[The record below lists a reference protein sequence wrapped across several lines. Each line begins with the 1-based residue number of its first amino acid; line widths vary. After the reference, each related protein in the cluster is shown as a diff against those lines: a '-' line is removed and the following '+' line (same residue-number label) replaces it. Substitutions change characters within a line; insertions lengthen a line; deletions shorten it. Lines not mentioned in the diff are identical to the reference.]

1 MKFHY
6 KAQSKIGVV
15 IEDTIEAESKE
26 AVIAKIRENGA
37 TPVFVEE
44 KGNKSL
50 NISIPFIDNLIGG
63 INLQDKVIFAKNL
76 ARMLNA
82 GLSTS
87 RALRVLKK
95 QTTKESFRVV
105 LDHLIADINNGES
118 LSDGLAKYPKVFSP
132 MFIAMV
138 HAGEESGNIVGNL
151 LEISAQLDKTSK
163 LRKKIK
169 GAMIYPGVILSA
181 MVIIGV
187 LMFIFVVP
195 TLLATF
201 KSLDMELP
209 ASTQPIIF
217 LSDSIQAHTFLFLV
231 SIVGFFAGLITIF
244 RLKSMEKYID
254 FIVLKIPVTGTIAIE
269 MNTAIATRTLSS
281 LLESG
286 LSISRALTITKEVL
300 QNTHYK
306 KSLEEGIK
314 SIEKGGQ
321 LSKIFEERK
330 DLYPVMMGE
339 MVEVG
344 EETGKLVDM
353 LKDVADFYEYE
364 VDSKTKNLS
373 TIIEPV
379 LMLLIGSAVGFFA
392 VSIMSP
398 MYSVLEG
405 IS

>member
-209 ASTQPIIF
+209 ASTQLIIF

>member
-201 KSLDMELP
+201 KSLYMELP
-209 ASTQPIIF
+209 ASTQLIIF